1 MNISAIK
8 KLVESHDLVT
18 LQQLQNELEEE
29 KELSHEV
36 EGEDEGEKLTHLL
49 GAIWIK
55 EQMFEKASDFKT
67 ELRNFTSRV
76 RGSMS

>member
-8 KLVESHDLVT
+8 QLVDNHDLVT
-18 LQQLQNELEEE
+18 LQMLQSELEEE
-29 KELSHEV
+29 KPLSHEV
-36 EGEDEGEKLTHLL
+36 IGEDEGEQLTHLL

-55 EQMFEKASDFKT
+55 EQMFENGTDYKT

-76 RGSMS
+76 RGSIS

>member
-8 KLVESHDLVT
+8 KLVDNHDLVT
-18 LQQLQNELEEE
+18 LQMLQAELEEE
-29 KELSHEV
+29 KPLSE
-36 EGEDEGEKLTHLL
+36 EIDGEDDGEKLTHLL

-55 EQMFEKASDFKT
+55 EQMFANGTDYKT

-76 RGSMS
+76 RGSIS